1 MRHSLPS
8 SGGSTAPGDSSY
20 PIYNAVAR
28 RLHQRLL
35 ELGASELAERGLGD
49 DQDPLGYDSAF
60 EPWQKVRGVYLS
72 SF

>member
-1 MRHSLPS
+1 
-8 SGGSTAPGDSSY
+8 
-20 PIYNAVAR
+20 VAR